1 MDVDYTTK
9 DRQKARSTAKL
20 LIKSLKNCMTEK
32 EAESLIE
39 TELLKMA
46 DFKAESKDKEFEDL
60 INSFPKAI
68 KEIIKEKYLKTFNY
82 DTVYKQRYVSSG
94 N

>member
-60 INSFPKAI
+60 INSFPHPI
-68 KEIIKEKYLKTFNY
+68 KEIIKALKN
-82 DTVYKQRYVSSG
+82 V
-94 N
+94 